1 MDENE
6 YREVYKAFNRDRC
19 VFEKAINNRRCDCEL
34 KERKLIATR
43 EAVGCQSASA
53 AALCTEFL
61 NTMRQK
67 ARFSL
72 KVITVDGPMP
82 HNKELQVQA
91 GGCLQLQGLVL
102 DGYDEATTASN
113 IHGIVTAALE
123 RYGSLEHF
131 PYSEIVQG
139 IVKYKSR
146 EKRKRR

>member
-6 YREVYKAFNRDRC
+6 YRAVYKEFNSDRC
-19 VFEKAINNRRCDCEL
+19 VFEKALNNRRCDCEL
-34 KERKLIATR
+34 KDRKLIATR
-43 EAVGCQSASA
+43 EAVGCKSRP
-53 AALCTEFL
+53 ALANCTEFL
-61 NTMRQK
+61 NTMRQN

-72 KVITVDGPMP
+72 RVVTVNGPMP

-91 GGCLQLQGLVL
+91 GGCLQLQKILFP
-102 DGYDEATTASN
+102 DREDRKKAEN
-113 IHGIVTAALE
+113 IFEIVDAALE
-123 RYGSLEHF
+123 RYDSIDNF